1 MKLFVVVLCSC
12 LLSFSQQKI
21 ESIQFVGVEKN
32 NDAFLKQLI
41 KVKEGAI
48 ADTISLNQDVKKLKR
63 LNGISNATYTIVKDT
78 VVFDIKENHTL
89 IPAVN
94 IWSVDNV
101 FSYKLGLYDYN
112 FSGKNITLG
121 GYYQYNGESSYGVNL
136 FAPYLFSNKI
146 GLAINAQIWSSK
158 EPFYYTNLPTNYIYK
173 NSGLETLLTYEKNFK
188 NNFKA
193 GVNFTNDQY
202 EYQSGFINNSIE
214 ETINVKKIILK
225 FFYEYNDLDYN
236 YQYVNG
242 LKNVLILQ
250 QNFTDNDIQ
259 SDFLAWW
266 NDVMFFKIIGRKGNF
281 ASRLRAGL
289 STNSS
294 SVFAPFVVDN
304 NVNIRGVGNLIDR
317 GTGSLVLNT
326 EYRHT
331 IYEKNWFVLQGNAFV
346 DVGTWRSPGGTLND
360 FVQLDKG
367 QLYSGLGMRIMHKRI
382 FNAIFRL
389 DYGYSIKNESGGI
402 VFGIGQYF

>member
-1 MKLFVVVLCSC
+1 M
-12 LLSFSQQKI
+12 
-21 ESIQFVGVEKN
+21 
-32 NDAFLKQLI
+32 
-41 KVKEGAI
+41 
-48 ADTISLNQDVKKLKR
+48 
-63 LNGISNATYTIVKDT
+63 
-78 VVFDIKENHTL
+78 
-89 IPAVN
+89 AV
-94 IWSVDNV
+94 
-101 FSYKLGLYDYN
+101 YC
-112 FSGKNITLG
+112 
-121 GYYQYNGESSYGVNL
+121 
-136 FAPYLFSNKI
+136 
-146 GLAINAQIWSSK
+146 
-158 EPFYYTNLPTNYIYK
+158 
-173 NSGLETLLTYEKNFK
+173 
-188 NNFKA
+188 
-193 GVNFTNDQY
+193 
-202 EYQSGFINNSIE
+202 
-214 ETINVKKIILK
+214 
-225 FFYEYNDLDYN
+225 FF
-236 YQYVNG
+236 
-242 LKNVLILQ
+242 
-250 QNFTDNDIQ
+250 DIQ